1 MRSQISMAILA
12 IGNLVAVLVETD
24 GILDEVEGLVR
35 EKDRAQGSSEVD
47 GEKEHLEEQ
56 QHCAGD

>member
-1 MRSQISMAILA
+1 MAILA